1 VRVPSQ
7 RAVDAGAVIDPQAAV
22 VRARVVRAGQAA
34 AVIYARRS
42 AGDTRARL
50 VAAVIHAR
58 RTAGEAL
65 ARLFMPLR
73 HTTSGLWVIAM
84 YTLRLPVFASAP

>member
-1 VRVPSQ
+1 
-7 RAVDAGAVIDPQAAV
+7 
-22 VRARVVRAGQAA
+22 
-34 AVIYARRS
+34 
-42 AGDTRARL
+42 